1 MFCSLPPGRAEAIG
15 IYLLAKLARLIFMV
29 LATDL
34 LNVVTG
40 AIILVLVI
48 LANFYQFR
56 VRRRF
61 SGVIGRIMFW
71 YSLGLGFILAL
82 TIFNWIA
89 FPLRMDLLS
98 LTLADRIFEIVAV
111 ACFLK
116 GAMVIR

>member
-1 MFCSLPPGRAEAIG
+1 M
-15 IYLLAKLARLIFMV
+15 LL
-29 LATDL
+29 TEDL
-34 LNVVTG
+34 LNLGTG
-40 AIILVLVI
+40 AIILVLII

-61 SGVIGRIMFW
+61 SGVIGKIMFW
-71 YSLGLGFILAL
+71 YSLGLGSMLVL

-89 FPLRMDLLS
+89 FPLRMDLLTI
-98 LTLADRIFEIVAV
+98 TLADRVFDIAAI